1 MKTKKIFLFAL
12 IAMALTGCEDFLD
25 RYPQGGT
32 LLYGQ
37 YKDLDGLLEGT
48 TMGLYSTMY
57 EFGGDHDVFGKR
69 SIDMYGDLLSGDM
82 AMASTSYGWFQV
94 DEYGYTRQYRG
105 SYIWSFYYEIIRLC
119 NLAINAAEESGTIDL
134 PNSTVT
140 LTSEMVSRGYYYG
153 EILAMRGYAYAG
165 LMQYFIQTS
174 DAVDYSNTLSIPVY
188 DEVYTETD
196 AITGAPRALA
206 EEVYLKI
213 EQDLKT
219 AIDYLDAYGENADLK
234 VYGYNGANAERGSK
248 LEVNADVARG
258 ILAYAYLN
266 WGGHDA
272 EALRYATEVIDAE
285 TYSIIPNNDVLTNGF
300 NDVNDPSWL
309 WGQNVTIDN
318 TTSLASFFGQVDIHS
333 YSYAWAGDV
342 KGVDDE
348 LLKAITDMQ
357 WDIRKHWWFDKSGNE
372 DGSYAFAPT
381 NKFFS
386 ATSNH
391 STEDDKIDRDWLSD
405 NVFMRIESLHLIA
418 AEACLNL
425 DKLDSAVL
433 FLDNIMSERIDT
445 VANAQTLY
453 DTYKASLAG
462 NATAIKNALIY
473 NWRTELWGEGYSLQ
487 TFRRIEK
494 TRKTGSNHAV
504 RSAQT
509 LSSEDYQYTFDI
521 PSSEVRYNRFLNT
534 DNDELKQKQNKQ

>member
-12 IAMALTGCEDFLD
+12 IAMTLTGCEDFLD

-37 YKDLDGLLEGT
+37 YKDLDDLLEGT
-48 TMGLYSTMY
+48 TMGIYSTMY

-82 AMASTSYGWFQV
+82 AMSSSSYGWFQY

-105 SYIWSFYYEIIRLC
+105 GYIWSFYYEIIRLC
-119 NLAINAAEESGTIDL
+119 NLAINAVEDSGLPHIPTKDEDL
-134 PNSTVT
+134 TPSQITQ
-140 LTSEMVSRGYYYG
+140 GYYYG

-165 LMQYFIQTS
+165 LMQYYVATA
-174 DAVDYSNTLSIPVY
+174 DDTDYLITPAIPVY

-206 EEVYLKI
+206 EEVYLQI

-219 AIDYLDAYGENADLK
+219 AIDYLDAYGE
-234 VYGYNGANAERGSK
+234 YAERSSK
-248 LEVNADVARG
+248 LEINADVAHG
-258 ILAYAYLN
+258 VLAYAYLN

-300 NDVNDPSWL
+300 NEVNDPSWL

-342 KGVDDE
+342 KGVDE
-348 LLKAITDMQ
+348 ALLKEITDMK

-372 DGSYAFAPT
+372 DGAFKYAPT

-391 STEDDKIDRDWLSD
+391 STEDTKIDRDWLSD

-453 DTYKASLAG
+453 DTYKTSLAG

-487 TFRRIEK
+487 TFRRIQK
-494 TRKTGSNHAV
+494 TKVLGGNHMLRMNKTINS
-504 RSAQT
+504 T
-509 LSSEDYQYTFDI
+509 EYQFTFDI